1 MVSLP
6 RFKLVAEA
14 ACELRKSERWL
25 RDWLKQHPVDRNGD
39 AFYRLAGRTKLLSDG
54 DIDRIREN
62 LPCPSPSY
70 RRSRAVPRTTTS
82 AVHTS
87 ELLLTEARALL
98 TGGSPQS
105 SRSGSSRKS
114 SPVSTRQAVG
124 RRSSPLPSP

>member
-6 RFKLVAEA
+6 RIKLVAEA
-14 ACELRKSERWL
+14 ARELRKSERWL

-70 RRSRAVPRTTTS
+70 RRSRAAPRIITS
-82 AVHTS
+82 AERTS
-87 ELLLTEARALL
+87 ESLLTEARALL
-98 TGGSPQS
+98 TGVSPPR
-105 SRSGSSRKS
+105 SRSGSNRKS
-114 SPVSTRQAVG
+114 RLAPM
-124 RRSSPLPSP
+124 RRAAG